1 MDIGKDSS
9 TDEVHVVFRSKIPV
23 LEQTCTV
30 LTCVSV
36 NTSTVMC
43 VVGFGLNDVGAE
55 MDRLDIEYPSSI
67 NDGRLTSGA
76 KTQGDSQHEILLINQ
91 PIFT

>member
-1 MDIGKDSS
+1 
-9 TDEVHVVFRSKIPV
+9 
-23 LEQTCTV
+23 
-30 LTCVSV
+30 
-36 NTSTVMC
+36 MC